1 MADQK
6 FFYRFEP
13 IVIDFSDERE
23 IRKYGRELHS
33 FDDLS
38 TQLKSLRSAFE
49 QATKVRADIIVN
61 MLPSVSGAVEL
72 TVFHKIRYKFFSH
85 TLKKNCFSIDLLK
98 YNEADVLGMYFY
110 ETTDFS
116 EVVRIFSDLI
126 EKRTLPELQ
135 KWKYSRIG

>member
-85 TLKKNCFSIDLLK
+85 TLKKIVFPLTC
-98 YNEADVLGMYFY
+98 
-110 ETTDFS
+110 
-116 EVVRIFSDLI
+116 
-126 EKRTLPELQ
+126 
-135 KWKYSRIG
+135 